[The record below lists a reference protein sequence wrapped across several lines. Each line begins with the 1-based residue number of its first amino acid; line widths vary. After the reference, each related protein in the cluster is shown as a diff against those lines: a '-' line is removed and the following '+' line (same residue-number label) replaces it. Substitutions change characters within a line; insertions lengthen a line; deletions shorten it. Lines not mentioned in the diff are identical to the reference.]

1 MLTGADRFIIDTR
14 KIYDPY
20 PFQCRFH
27 ASAAPYGFMG
37 GAAGP
42 GKTMGMLMEQ
52 FQACNEF
59 SNEDGPKVHT
69 ILFRRTF
76 PMLESTVITRFRESF
91 PKELYKQYNEGKNQV
106 TWLNGAT
113 T

>member
-20 PFQCRFH
+20 PFQCLFH

-59 SNEDGPKVHT
+59 SN
-69 ILFRRTF
+69 
-76 PMLESTVITRFRESF
+76 
-91 PKELYKQYNEGKNQV
+91 
-106 TWLNGAT
+106 
-113 T
+113 